1 MRTFWAIVIGLGLSL
16 FPASF
21 AADLAPTAAE
31 QSNVGIRSA
40 VGGTVKLLSPWGHRG
55 FTVVEQDGNA
65 NAPVATEGQVFSF
78 PTTAG
83 KIYLLSMVK

>member
-1 MRTFWAIVIGLGLSL
+1 
-16 FPASF
+16 
-21 AADLAPTAAE
+21 
-31 QSNVGIRSA
+31 
-40 VGGTVKLLSPWGHRG
+40 
-55 FTVVEQDGNA
+55 VVEQDGNA